1 MLLCSV
7 LALFCALV
15 SSAVDRQYLNEWAV
29 EIPGGAHNA
38 RSIADELGYKLVR
51 QVSRTEHC
59 VFQGKTH
66 LPHTHLY
73 LYQFC
78 MQLYIPNM
86 LCNAFIHSNTV
97 AYSAQIIFDLLCRYD
112 CALEKRV

>member
-38 RSIADELGYKLVR
+38 RSIADELGYELVR
-51 QVSRTEHC
+51 QVSHTKHC
-59 VFQGKTH
+59 FFQGKT
-66 LPHTHLY
+66 LTCLTHIWLY
-73 LYQFC
+73 LASVLHAVVFSN
-78 MQLYIPNM
+78 YI
-86 LCNAFIHSNTV
+86 V
-97 AYSAQIIFDLLCRYD
+97 
-112 CALEKRV
+112 

>member
-38 RSIADELGYKLVR
+38 RSIADELGYELVR
-51 QVSRTEHC
+51 QVSHNKHC
-59 VFQGKTH
+59 FFQGKT
-66 LPHTHLY
+66 LASHTSGSTLH
-73 LYQFC
+73 QCC
-78 MQLYIPNM
+78 MQLCFPII
-86 LCNAFIHSNTV
+86 LCS
-97 AYSAQIIFDLLCRYD
+97 
-112 CALEKRV
+112 

>member
-29 EIPGGAHNA
+29 EIPGGYDNA

-51 QVSRTEHC
+51 QVSH
-59 VFQGKTH
+59 
-66 LPHTHLY
+66 
-73 LYQFC
+73 
-78 MQLYIPNM
+78 
-86 LCNAFIHSNTV
+86 ANTV
-97 AYSAQIIFDLLCRYD
+97 FLFLHIVKNTCLTHIWLCF
-112 CALEKRV
+112 ASVLNEIVF

>member
-29 EIPGGAHNA
+29 EIPGGYDNA

-51 QVSRTEHC
+51 QVSH
-59 VFQGKTH
+59 
-66 LPHTHLY
+66 
-73 LYQFC
+73 
-78 MQLYIPNM
+78 
-86 LCNAFIHSNTV
+86 ANTV
-97 AYSAQIIFDLLCRYD
+97 FLFLHI
-112 CALEKRV
+112 VG

>member
-29 EIPGGAHNA
+29 EIPGGYNNA

-51 QVSRTEHC
+51 QVSHAKHC
-59 VFQGKTH
+59 VFPKYSRIKH
-66 LPHTHLY
+66 LSHTHL
-73 LYQFC
+73 
-78 MQLYIPNM
+78 
-86 LCNAFIHSNTV
+86 A
-97 AYSAQIIFDLLCRYD
+97 LLCI
-112 CALEKRV
+112 RVE

>member
-7 LALFCALV
+7 LAVFCALG

-51 QVSRTEHC
+51 QVSHTKHC
-59 VFQGKTH
+59 VFQGKTLASHTYTCISVACKCTFPIYCVMH
-66 LPHTHLY
+66 L
-73 LYQFC
+73 
-78 MQLYIPNM
+78 
-86 LCNAFIHSNTV
+86 FI
-97 AYSAQIIFDLLCRYD
+97 
-112 CALEKRV
+112 